1 MFIQTMRDVK
11 RGDQY
16 KGHLILCSHTLN
28 DNGQVRIDCMID
40 KNEITHRLQNWI
52 DQMGRSGKH
61 VNLDDINRHLG
72 EIMHA
77 QNAAPKPNFNGF
89 SSEQMHQML
98 NRPLEVE
105 CPVQLRQLTDE
116 QMERIPVMRQAL
128 HLMNVLSENDVKLT
142 AQGYIPPKLV
152 AELYELGSH
161 SWNSDWYKQ
170 KSEPKT
176 EEVQVLRVA
185 LKECGL
191 IKTRVEKLSLTAKG
205 KQLLVDHNELMRT
218 IILSLFKDYNTGWLD
233 LYEDNEVGNI
243 GRLYSLWLLH
253 HYGED
258 WRNTGFYADE
268 YSKAFPML
276 NAGHGYEYRVFN
288 RLFRFIGLCEINES
302 DDFKGKD
309 WGKEVRRTEVLDLMF
324 AFDEPKSTYK

>member
-1 MFIQTMRDVK
+1 
-11 RGDQY
+11 
-16 KGHLILCSHTLN
+16 
-28 DNGQVRIDCMID
+28 MID
-40 KNEITHRLQNWI
+40 NNEVIRRLQDWI
-52 DQMGRSGKH
+52 DQMERSGKH
-61 VNLDDINRHLG
+61 VNMDDINRHLG

-77 QNAAPKPNFNGF
+77 QNTAPKPNFNGF

-98 NRPLEVE
+98 NRPLEVG
-105 CPVQLRQLTDE
+105 CPVQLRRLTDE
-116 QMERIPVMRQAL
+116 QMEQIPVMRQAL
-128 HLMNVLSENDVKLT
+128 HLMNELSEKEMKLT
-142 AQGYIPPKLV
+142 AQGYIPPKMV

-161 SWNSDWYKQ
+161 SWNTDWYKQ

-176 EEVQVLRVA
+176 EEVQVLRVV

-191 IKTRVEKLSLTAKG
+191 IKTRAGKLSLTAKG
-205 KQLLVDHNELMRT
+205 KQLLVDHNELLRT
-218 IILSLFKDYNTGWLD
+218 MILFLFWDYNTGWLD
-233 LYEDNEVGNI
+233 LFEDNEVGNL

-276 NAGHGYEYRVFN
+276 NAGYAYEYRVFN

-302 DDFKGKD
+302 DEFKGKN
-309 WGKEVRRTEVLDLMF
+309 WGGKARKTELLNLMF
-324 AFDEPKSTYK
+324 TFEEPESTY

>member
-1 MFIQTMRDVK
+1 
-11 RGDQY
+11 
-16 KGHLILCSHTLN
+16 
-28 DNGQVRIDCMID
+28 MID
-40 KNEITHRLQNWI
+40 KNEITRRLKEWI
-52 DQMGRSGKH
+52 DQMERSGKH
-61 VNLDDINRHLG
+61 VNQDDINRHLG

-77 QNAAPKPNFNGF
+77 QNAMPKPDFNGF

-98 NRPLEVE
+98 YRPLEVE
-105 CPVQLRQLTDE
+105 CPVQLRRLTDE
-116 QMERIPVMRQAL
+116 QIEQIPVMRQAL
-128 HLMNVLSENDVKLT
+128 HLMNVLSEKELKLT
-142 AQGYIPPKLV
+142 SQGYIPPKTV
-152 AELYELGSH
+152 AELYEIGSH

-176 EEVQVLRVA
+176 EEVQVLRVV

-191 IKTRVEKLSLTAKG
+191 IKTRVGKLSLTAKG

-218 IILSLFKDYNTGWLD
+218 IILFLFRDYNTGWLD
-233 LYEDNEVGNI
+233 SYEDNEVGNL

-253 HYGED
+253 HYGAD

-276 NAGHGYEYRVFN
+276 NAVHGYEYRVFN

-302 DDFKGKD
+302 DDFKGKN
-309 WGKEVRRTEVLDLMF
+309 WGKEVRKTELLDLMF
-324 AFDEPKSTYK
+324 TFEQLKSTY

>member
-1 MFIQTMRDVK
+1 
-11 RGDQY
+11 
-16 KGHLILCSHTLN
+16 
-28 DNGQVRIDCMID
+28 MID
-40 KNEITHRLQNWI
+40 KNEITRRLQNWI
-52 DQMGRSGKH
+52 DQMERSGNH
-61 VNLDDINRHLG
+61 VNMDDINRHLG
-72 EIMHA
+72 KIMHA

-98 NRPLEVE
+98 NRPLEVG
-105 CPVQLRQLTDE
+105 CPVQLRRLPDE
-116 QMERIPVMRQAL
+116 QMEQIPVMRQAL
-128 HLMNVLSENDVKLT
+128 HLMNELSEKEMKLT
-142 AQGYIPPKLV
+142 AQGYIPPKMV

-161 SWNSDWYKQ
+161 SWNTDWYKQ

-176 EEVQVLRVA
+176 EEVQVLRVV

-191 IKTRVEKLSLTAKG
+191 IKTRAGKLSLTAKG
-205 KQLLVDHNELMRT
+205 KQLLVDHNELLRT
-218 IILSLFKDYNTGWLD
+218 MILFLFWDYNTGWLD
-233 LYEDNEVGNI
+233 LFEDNEVGNL

-276 NAGHGYEYRVFN
+276 NAGYAYEYRVFN

-302 DDFKGKD
+302 DDFKGKN
-309 WGKEVRRTEVLDLMF
+309 WGGKARKTELLDLMF
-324 AFDEPKSTYK
+324 TFEEPKSTY